1 MPQRAL
7 LLKLKAPPIQPPGT
21 GVIATSWF
29 EPHAGTKA
37 AHTAAI
43 ATPPLRRNILRRVYP
58 GLAAYRVSRRVH
70 TEKPVDFRLSC
81 LAARPS
87 PAAVL
92 TARTVSEMIVYG
104 RISRVGALVADPTLE
119 VALWLRTGHD
129 AVASGQR
136 QSSALVSSCIE
147 LIIRVMRLEVG
158 LDAGKVGADMPV
170 KVRRP
175 DDGIGAR
182 IDHAPGSVTAGE
194 RIATV

>member
-1 MPQRAL
+1 LP
-7 LLKLKAPPIQPPGT
+7 
-21 GVIATSWF
+21 
-29 EPHAGTKA
+29 
-37 AHTAAI
+37 
-43 ATPPLRRNILRRVYP
+43 
-58 GLAAYRVSRRVH
+58 
-70 TEKPVDFRLSC
+70 C

-92 TARTVSEMIVYG
+92 TALTVSEMIRHG
-104 RISRVGALVADPTLE
+104 QISLVRALVADPTLK

-136 QSSALVSSCIE
+136 QSSALVSACIE

-158 LDAGKVGADMPV
+158 LDAGKVCADMPV

-175 DDGIGAR
+175 DDCIGAR